1 MKAGG
6 GGVCCRAVAEAAGG
20 ECARGGLRI
29 VCLDLEGVLVPEI
42 WVALAE
48 RTGVDALRATT
59 RDMPDYDALMA
70 HRLGVLDDHGL
81 GLPDLRAAAAGIAPF
96 ESAPAFLDGLRK
108 HAQIAILSDSFYELA
123 GPLMARLGNP
133 MLLCHSLRVEA
144 DGRVAGYAPRQ
155 DDPKR
160 RDVVAFQSLAAHV
173 VAAGDSYNDVS
184 MLEQADAGFF
194 FRPSDPVRRD
204 HPQFPVCHDHAA
216 LRGRI
221 EAAWSGAAQTDE
233 PGASHET
240 L

>member
-6 GGVCCRAVAEAAGG
+6 CGVCCRAVADTAPG
-20 ECARGGLRI
+20 ERMRGGLRI

-48 RTGVDALRATT
+48 RTGIDALRATT

-70 HRLGVLDDHGL
+70 HRLGVLDEHGL
-81 GLPDLRAAAAGIAPF
+81 GLADLRAAVAGVAPF
-96 ESAPAFLDGLRK
+96 ESAPAFLDGLRER
-108 HAQIAILSDSFYELA
+108 AQIAILSDSFYELA
-123 GPLMARLGNP
+123 SPLMARLGNP
-133 MLLCHSLRVEA
+133 MLLCHSLRVGA

-160 RDVVAFQSLAAHV
+160 RAVIAFQNLAAHV
-173 VAAGDSYNDVS
+173 VAAGDSYNDIS
-184 MLEQADAGFF
+184 MLEQADAGFL
-194 FRPSDPVRRD
+194 FRPSDAVRRD
-204 HPQFPVCHDHAA
+204 HPRFPVCHDHTA
-216 LRGRI
+216 LRRRI
-221 EAAWSGAAQTDE
+221 EAVWSGAAPTDE

>member
-1 MKAGG
+1 MKAGSC
-6 GGVCCRAVAEAAGG
+6 GVCCRAVADAAPGG
-20 ECARGGLRI
+20 RMRGGLRI

-48 RTGVDALRATT
+48 RTGIDALRATT

-70 HRLGVLDDHGL
+70 HRLGVLDEHGL
-81 GLPDLRAAAAGIAPF
+81 GLADLRAAVAGVAPF
-96 ESAPAFLDGLRK
+96 ESAPAFLDGLRER
-108 HAQIAILSDSFYELA
+108 AQIAILSDSFYELA

-133 MLLCHSLRVEA
+133 MLLCHSLRVGA

-160 RDVVAFQSLAAHV
+160 RAVIAFQNLAAHV
-173 VAAGDSYNDVS
+173 VAAGDSYNDIS
-184 MLEQADAGFF
+184 MLEQADAGFL
-194 FRPSDPVRRD
+194 FRPSEAVRRD
-204 HPQFPVCHDHAA
+204 HPRFPICQDHAA
-216 LRGRI
+216 LRRRI
-221 EAAWSGAAQTDE
+221 EAVWSGAAPTDE